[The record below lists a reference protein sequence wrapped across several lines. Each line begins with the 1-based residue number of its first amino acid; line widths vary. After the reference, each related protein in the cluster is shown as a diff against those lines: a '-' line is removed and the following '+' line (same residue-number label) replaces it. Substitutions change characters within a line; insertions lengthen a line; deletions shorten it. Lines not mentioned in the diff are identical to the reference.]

1 MLFCQIEMSQ
11 KHDKLMQYEIIRKKQ
26 QLMYVWMD
34 GCMYISCMYI
44 LFTIKLLSRIHLHL
58 PPFLAKKLLEN
69 QIIESAEEICNHF

>member
-11 KHDKLMQYEIIRKKQ
+11 KQDKLMQYEIIKKSNS
-26 QLMYVWMD
+26 LCLYV
-34 GCMYISCMYI
+34 CMYISCMYI
-44 LFTIKLLSRIHLHL
+44 LFTIKLLSGIHLHL